1 MIEQP
6 NYRVSGVPGR
16 WGTKSH
22 RKPAGRRRKQPTLDV
37 LEGRCLLTSIVDF
50 STPTA
55 SSAPY
60 EITLGPDG
68 NIWFAEGNAGKIGEI
83 NSTTDAISEF
93 TVDTSVAS
101 KSVYGITA
109 GPDGN
114 VWFTD
119 SGTNSIGVI
128 NPTTDAMEEYPLP
141 TAQSVPTGIVSG
153 PGGNLWFT
161 EQEGGKIGDINP
173 ATHAISE
180 YTIPGSGS
188 LPTDITLGSDG
199 DLWFTEVGSDA
210 IGSFNPATDAFSQF
224 VIPAANTLPYDI
236 TTGPDGNLWLTMENF
251 NQIEMFNLTTDAF
264 SAITI
269 PTAGADPIDIVTGP
283 DGNLYFTE
291 YNANQIGE
299 INPTTHDFTQ
309 VGIPTANSE
318 PWGIT
323 AGPNDNIWFTEFG
336 ASKVGVDIGTHL
348 DVTGEPLSTLTAGA
362 VFGITISDVD
372 SSGVVDQ
379 NFSGEATITLA
390 SVPAAPALNG
400 TLTAPFVNGVATFF
414 GLTLESAGNGYTIQ
428 ATSPNALAQV
438 TSSFNVTPA
447 AAAHLVIASPPPSTV
462 SPGGDF
468 GLTVEVSDKYGNPVT
483 TYSGSVTATLANN
496 PGGSSLSGTTVLS
509 VSPAS
514 STPGYVTFAGL
525 SLNNP
530 GNGYTLIV
538 SASGLA
544 SATTTAISVPG
555 SVQPPPPPHPPSP
568 SPPPAI
574 ASESVVTVQKRNKKG
589 KKVGKPVI
597 SGYLITFGTAMNQ
610 GTLANA
616 ANYRVETVA
625 ITKRTKKKPA
635 QTVFAPIAFDVTSVS
650 SNSVTL
656 SPTGKPFTKKAGI
669 ITLEPSSPGIESTG
683 GAFLASDVAFN
694 ISRGGKSI
702 SVS

>member
-1 MIEQP
+1 MIEHS
-6 NYRVSGVPGR
+6 YFTIRRLYGR
-16 WGTKSH
+16 GGARNNRSV
-22 RKPAGRRRKQPTLDV
+22 ASQRRQCPRLEV
-37 LEGRCLLTSIVDF
+37 LECRRLLTSVADF
-50 STPTA
+50 STPTPN
-55 SSAPY
+55 SAPY
-60 EITLGPDG
+60 EIMEGPDG
-68 NIWFAEGNAGKIGEI
+68 NIWFTEGNAGKIGEI

-93 TVDTSVAS
+93 TVDTSGAL

-114 VWFTD
+114 IWFTD

-128 NPTTDAMEEYPLP
+128 NPTTDAIEEYPLP

-161 EQEGGKIGDINP
+161 EQEGGKIGDLNP

-180 YTIPGSGS
+180 YSVPSLGS
-188 LPTDITLGSDG
+188 LPNDITVGSDG
-199 DLWFTEVGSDA
+199 DLWFTEVGSNA
-210 IGSFNPATDAFSQF
+210 IGSFNPTTDAFSQF
-224 VIPAANTLPYDI
+224 VIPVANALPYDI
-236 TTGPDGNLWLTMENF
+236 TSGPDGNLWLTMENY

-264 SAITI
+264 STFTI
-269 PTAGADPIDIVTGP
+269 PTAGADPIDITSGP
-283 DGNLYFTE
+283 GGNLYFTE
-291 YNANQIGE
+291 YYANQIGE
-299 INPTTHDFTQ
+299 INPTTHDFSA

-348 DVTGEPLSTLTAGA
+348 VVTGEPPSTLTAGA

-379 NFSGEATITLA
+379 NFSGQATISLA
-390 SVPAAPALNG
+390 TRHAGAALNG
-400 TLTAPFVNGVATFF
+400 TLTAPFVNGVATFS

-428 ATSPNALAQV
+428 ATSPNALAQA

-447 AAAHLVIASPPPSTV
+447 AAAHLVIASQPPSTV

-483 TYSGSVTATLANN
+483 TFSGSVTVTLANN
-496 PGGSSLSGTTVLS
+496 PGGSSLSGTTALS

-514 STPGYVTFAGL
+514 STPGYVTFASL

-530 GNGYTLIV
+530 GNGYTLIL

-544 SATTTAISVPG
+544 SATTTAMSVPA
-555 SVQPPPPPHPPSP
+555 SVQPLSPPPPP
-568 SPPPAI
+568 PPPPPTI

-597 SGYLITFGTAMNQ
+597 SGYTITFDTAMNQ
-610 GTLANA
+610 GTLANP
-616 ANYRVETVA
+616 ANYVVDTVV
-625 ITKRTKKKPA
+625 ITKRTKKKPSQSVLA
-635 QTVFAPIAFDVTSVS
+635 AIAFSVTRVS

-656 SPTGKPFTKKAGI
+656 TPAGTPFSKKAGM
-669 ITLEPSSPGIESTG
+669 ITLEALSPGIQSAA
-683 GAFLASDVAFN
+683 GASLASGVAFN

-702 SVS
+702 SVVY